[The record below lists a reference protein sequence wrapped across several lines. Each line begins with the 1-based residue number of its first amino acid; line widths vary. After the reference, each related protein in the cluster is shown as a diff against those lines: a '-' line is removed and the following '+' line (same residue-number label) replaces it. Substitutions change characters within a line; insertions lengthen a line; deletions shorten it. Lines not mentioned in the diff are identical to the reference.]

1 MVKDLFGADLFLY
14 AIYIFLYAGRYFFT
28 LFQICS
34 RPTLYSIVDK
44 GDGWGGAAK
53 LSPQNAQK
61 QYVYAVAIWEKDPK
75 KAIDILKKSLK
86 YHRSDLHSLYGA
98 AYQIG
103 QPDEAKVF
111 KEKFDRLSS
120 FVRTIK

>member
-1 MVKDLFGADLFLY
+1 LY
-14 AIYIFLYAGRYFFT
+14 AASIFSIRADVFPLF
-28 LFQICS
+28 FQISC
-34 RPTLYSIVDK
+34 RPTLYSIAGK